1 MQRLN
6 AATCLLFAL
15 FAQAAFLHGA
25 GRVKLEV
32 VQTHTGVKRGDSG
45 AEVSAAPESAWT
57 RCSGTTGIYA
67 RELGFYCRGTD
78 SGLMPEPKPSRA
90 GYAFFYD
97 VSVIMPDD
105 AHLVL
110 HCSSVLSK
118 KCEGFPNF
126 PENTSVVCSNFAF
139 AQTQFKDCTASGLS
153 RDGIGVYEAALH
165 GDKVTIFGPK
175 WQRNYLKYGTWRYED
190 DTPQEPSPPPS
201 TAPSTPP
208 SAAPGPAPSA
218 APAQDSKGMPA
229 PPPAATTDEAI
240 DVQVIEQAK
249 AGDQVAQY
257 KLGYDYYLGHGIAQ
271 DYAQAAVW
279 WRKAADQGNAE
290 AMNNLG
296 VLYNSGKGVPQS
308 FAEAYFWENLA
319 AARANGALQA
329 QFAKNRD
336 DSGAKLWLFERL
348 GVQRRAAKWA
358 AAHPVPPRSAEP
370 KPAQP

>member
-15 FAQAAFLHGA
+15 FAQAALLHGA

-32 VQTHTGVKRGDSG
+32 VQTHTGIKLGDS
-45 AEVSAAPESAWT
+45 APEVSAASESTWA
-57 RCSGTTGIYA
+57 RCSETTGIYA
-67 RELGFYCRGTD
+67 RELGFYCRDTE
-78 SGLMPEPKPSRA
+78 SGPVAEPKQSRR
-90 GYAFFYD
+90 GYSFFYD

-118 KCEGFPNF
+118 NCEGFPNF
-126 PENTSVVCSNFAF
+126 PQNTSVVCSNFAF
-139 AQTQFKDCTASGLS
+139 AASQFKDCTASGLS
-153 RDGIGVYEAALH
+153 QDGIGVYEAALH

-190 DTPQEPSPPPS
+190 ETPQEPSTAPSSPPS
-201 TAPSTPP
+201 TEPDA
-208 SAAPGPAPSA
+208 APSA
-218 APAQDSKGMPA
+218 APAQDTKGTPA
-229 PPPAATTDEAI
+229 PPPAAPTDQAI

-249 AGDQVAQY
+249 AGDSVAQY
-257 KLGYDYYLGHGIAQ
+257 KLGYDYYLGRGIAQ
-271 DYAQAAVW
+271 DFAQAAVW
-279 WRKAADQGNAE
+279 WRKAADQGHAE

-319 AARANGALQA
+319 AARANGPLQA

-336 DSGAKLWLFERL
+336 DSGAKLWVFERL
-348 GVQRRAAKWA
+348 SVQRRAAKWA